1 MDLLEQ
7 ILQNS
12 LEFDRAWEARA
23 TPLYTQVKRRHTGWM
38 YRLFRTRVWND
49 ADIEELINETFR
61 RYLES
66 LRRTF
71 WATNGVHGQS
81 EPIFQG
87 GKVIALRLLPAKPI
101 ADLESYTFR
110 SPGGWLRTV
119 AWSVLNKHTN
129 KAATASEQATELRRA
144 AKFPTRRNGKPQD
157 APYSWL
163 VDDLYAPPRNTEEYL
178 VAECRAREIRERYVA
193 ALKNL
198 PPVQR
203 AAWIF
208 CKDELL
214 TNHEAEPMLAPILHW
229 RTARAA
235 LRRKPLQDAEVS
247 FLLSR
252 KDVSPDASKAADK
265 LGEQLSDLD
274 PFRAVHL
281 PVVKWSRE
289 YLGGLTSHCGSF
301 RHLRPLCVRFKLH
314 AQQEQ
319 AFPISERDRDFVRA
333 MVFLQRQDEITRLL
347 KQESTCAYTLD
358 VKPGWVKA
366 PEPDAPEY
374 VELIQKIRELLNA
387 RKRHTTIAKVLN
399 GTNVP
404 PVFGNTWH
412 HTAVRLI
419 ALRARLIKAVRVS
432 QSALAANPAITPTKR
447 TPRRTDGSRAD
458 AFHSSDDA
466 PLKARGHS
474 QAGKK
479 VSGKKN
485 HVRKAKQRSTPAQ
498 KVRRNARQWSKLPK
512 KTPKKAATRPKIGKT
527 VSTKAAN
534 HPKLGRGN
542 ATKKTR
548 LKRSVGKHGK
558 KRARRAAR
566 VRVGRARR
574 YRH

>member
-1 MDLLEQ
+1 MTAALDLLEQ
-7 ILQNS
+7 ILQDS
-12 LEFDRAWEARA
+12 LELDRAWEARA
-23 TPLYTQVKRRHTGWM
+23 TPLYIQLKRRHTGWM
-38 YRLFRTRVWND
+38 YRLFGTRAWND
-49 ADIEELINETFR
+49 ADIEELINETFA

-66 LRRTF
+66 LGRTF
-71 WATNGVHGQS
+71 WGTNGVVGES
-81 EPIFQG
+81 EPIVQG

-119 AWSVLNKHTN
+119 AWSVLNKYAN
-129 KAATASEQATELRRA
+129 KAATASERATEFKRA

-163 VDDLYAPPRNTEEYL
+163 VDDLYAPPRNIEECL
-178 VAECRAREIRERYVA
+178 VAECRAREIRQRYVA

-203 AAWIF
+203 AAWVL

-214 TNHEAEPMLAPILHW
+214 MHDEAEPMLAPILHW
-229 RTARAA
+229 RTAPAA
-235 LRRKPLQDAEVS
+235 LGRKPLQDAEAS
-247 FLLSR
+247 FLLGR
-252 KDVSPDASKAADK
+252 KDVSPDASKAAEK

-274 PFRAVHL
+274 PFRALHL

-301 RHLRPLCVRFKLH
+301 RYVRPLCVRFKLH

-333 MVFLQRQDEITRLL
+333 MVCLQRQDEITRLL

-358 VKPGWVKA
+358 VKPGWVTA

-374 VELIQKIRELLNA
+374 VELVQKIRELLNA

-399 GTNVP
+399 ATHVP

-419 ALRARLIKAVRVS
+419 ASRARLIKAVRVS
-432 QSALAANPAITPTKR
+432 QSAPSANPAITLTKR

-479 VSGKKN
+479 VSGKKK

-512 KTPKKAATRPKIGKT
+512 KILKKAATRP
-527 VSTKAAN
+527 KAAN

-542 ATKKTR
+542 ATQKTR